1 MFTGSVDRLWR
12 FHPTLICSSGVAFS
26 GGAGACGLPPLP
38 ALSPD
43 SSGAQ
48 SDLHADSGVPTQPD
62 TSLFSMNLPGASA
75 PGPFFTPAG
84 LHASRKPSPSGS
96 STSRVKRS
104 EEHTSELQSLMRNSY
119 AV

>member
-84 LHASRKPSPSGS
+84 LH
-96 STSRVKRS
+96 RS
-104 EEHTSELQSLMRNSY
+104 EENTSELQSLMRLSY
-119 AV
+119 A